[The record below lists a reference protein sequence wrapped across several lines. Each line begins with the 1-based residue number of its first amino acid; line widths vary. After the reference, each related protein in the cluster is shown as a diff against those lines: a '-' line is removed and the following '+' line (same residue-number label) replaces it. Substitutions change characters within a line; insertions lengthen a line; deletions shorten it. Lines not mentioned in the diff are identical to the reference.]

1 MKYTVIKGTV
11 AALALISSAALAQ
24 AQDWSPE
31 GPVTVMIAFQAGGGA
46 DTMGRLLAQEL
57 ADRNG
62 WEMIPENVVG
72 RGGAAMAEEL
82 ADQPADGLAIG
93 ISVSEAMT
101 YNLQAAR
108 NPSYS
113 LDDFEYLSAITG
125 SQMGIIARADRGWT
139 TLADVAAAA
148 QAGEEISFGAMSQK
162 LADGAYII
170 GNALGI
176 EFTTVMVNGGRGGL
190 NGVVAEDIDIAWA
203 AGVQTAGV
211 RAGDVVNLVSAENE
225 ALRVSPDAPLLSDFD
240 VPFTFGVNFM
250 VIAPDGLPEEVSA
263 TYQAAIAEIL
273 NDPDSELVG
282 MISRAFSG
290 PMVVQGDDLRALIDA
305 GYEEA
310 GALLEASSE

>member
-1 MKYTVIKGTV
+1 MKHNVFKGTV
-11 AALALISSAALAQ
+11 AALALISSVALAQ